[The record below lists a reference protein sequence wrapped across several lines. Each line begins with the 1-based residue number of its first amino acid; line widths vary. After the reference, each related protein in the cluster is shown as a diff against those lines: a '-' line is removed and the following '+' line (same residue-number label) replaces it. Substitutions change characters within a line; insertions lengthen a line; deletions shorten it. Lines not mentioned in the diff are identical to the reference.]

1 MSSTAG
7 RMVARNA
14 RAHRQR
20 LVRAMS
26 VDPVEPEAWMVP
38 TAHLDGPSPDG
49 PGLDGPGWSGTGD
62 AHAPVT
68 AGQNPLRRT
77 AAAMPGAVDQ
87 PAIASIPAPVLAR
100 LRRTAGTVPS
110 STESTHGSPGP
121 AAPGS
126 VLRRR
131 ITATSADIA
140 ANRRKK
146 GKLAKLTGSK
156 DSLDKIGKL
165 LDGHAALTDQ
175 QAQIT
180 SLAAIVTLIDKWL
193 NTHSDEKDRG
203 MVSLLE
209 DIKAEAS
216 RDLGQ
221 ARAQQRYLNDLRAG
235 ELMPNGKRRLEH
247 QPTKTPFTQQL
258 TAEMASKASRTMAL
272 TGQQWD
278 DGDRRKPVA
287 DLIRSAGL
295 SEAEIAAIKI
305 FTANDF
311 LYINPTVANNPEWM
325 QGQMKDVSAAMA
337 SSERFA
343 GPRKL
348 DQVQLHQEGVT
359 HGGILMQ
366 ALMKLPPEKGEVYR
380 GARMNA
386 EEFAEAYGGKSQLTY
401 DSFVSS
407 AFKSVASD
415 VYARGGGAKK
425 PRPDQTISVKCIFE
439 VQDARDVR
447 KLSEVAVEEEWVLLP
462 GTTFAITSIEDD
474 TVKEVGTPPATAW
487 KVVHLKQIPRPASPS
502 KTAPAG
508 AAAKAGG
515 APDLSSPAA
524 RALAQLARGNFAA
537 PAAQTAPPAESSL
550 QAMQR
555 LGRRDFSTAGGR
567 QRG

>member
-1 MSSTAG
+1 
-7 RMVARNA
+7 VAVA
-14 RAHRQR
+14 
-20 LVRAMS
+20 
-26 VDPVEPEAWMVP
+26 
-38 TAHLDGPSPDG
+38 
-49 PGLDGPGWSGTGD
+49 
-62 AHAPVT
+62 
-68 AGQNPLRRT
+68 
-77 AAAMPGAVDQ
+77 
-87 PAIASIPAPVLAR
+87 PAI
-100 LRRTAGTVPS
+100 RRSWEHRTT
-110 STESTHGSPGP
+110 P
-121 AAPGS
+121 AASAAPASGHADIQRS
-126 VLRRR
+126 VLHRR
-131 ITATSADIA
+131 ISVTSADIA
-140 ANRRKK
+140 ANRRSK
-146 GKLAKLTGSK
+146 GTLAKLTGSK

-165 LDGHAALTDQ
+165 LDGHARLTDQ

-193 NTHSDEKDRG
+193 GSHSDEKDRG
-203 MVSLLE
+203 MVALLE
-209 DIKAEAS
+209 DIKAEAL

-221 ARAQQRYLNDLRAG
+221 ARAQQRYINDLRAG
-235 ELMPNGKRRLEH
+235 ELMPAGKQRLEH

-272 TGQQWD
+272 TGQQWE

-295 SEAEIAAIKI
+295 SEAEVAAVKI

-348 DQVQLHQEGVT
+348 DQGQLHQEGVT

-380 GARMNA
+380 GARMNS

-487 KVVHLKQIPRPASPS
+487 KVVHLKQIPRPASPPKAATGS
-502 KTAPAG
+502 T
-508 AAAKAGG
+508 AAKPGSP
-515 APDLSSPAA
+515 PDLSSPAA
-524 RALAQLARGNFAA
+524 RALAQLGRRDFAVPAA
-537 PAAQTAPPAESSL
+537 PAAAAAPAADPAL

-567 QRG
+567 RRRG